1 MNRAVI
7 IICLLIAVSVL
18 TWFFPLFH
26 VVRRDALREA
36 EQQTVF
42 DAADH
47 VKVIWTEKLP
57 PVLADAADA
66 ALVLAALRQ
75 DPQRARNE
83 FGRSV
88 GIGRSSLF
96 LVRGRGTIMSA
107 DNKAIGVSLDADD
120 KEVDV
125 SLVTGLLFGNTI
137 RDATGLIDGDDF
149 PSSQEFNQISGE
161 LNRTVETTV
170 LPRLKAQAKVGD
182 TIEFVGCGEVTN
194 LPRDITPLKLIP
206 LEWKIEH
213 VP

>member
-1 MNRAVI
+1 MNRVVI
-7 IICLLIAVSVL
+7 ILCLLIAVGVL

-26 VVRRDALREA
+26 VVQRDALRDGD
-36 EQQTVF
+36 EQTAF
-42 DAADH
+42 DAAEY
-47 VKVIWTEKLP
+47 VKLIWTEKLP
-57 PVLADAADA
+57 PVLPDAADA

-149 PSSQEFNQISGE
+149 PSSQEFNQISAE
-161 LNRTVETTV
+161 FNRTVETTV
-170 LPRLKAQAKVGD
+170 LPRLKTHVKVGD

-194 LPRDITPLKLIP
+194 VPRDITPLKLTP
-206 LEWKIEH
+206 LEWKIWQGK
-213 VP
+213 